1 MIFPEL
7 PRRYRFE
14 LLTVEHSTSTIQTN
28 VGPRTAKA
36 PLHGVETVTAQSRI
50 DREQWWRDHGL
61 TTDPAAHSRHSEP
74 IDWLARDAIEFYL
87 LCTGMLAWCVYWY
100 GVHRGVW

>member
-7 PRRYRFE
+7 PKRLRFE
-14 LLTVEHSTSTIQTN
+14 LPTREHSTNTVQT
-28 VGPRTAKA
+28 
-36 PLHGVETVTAQSRI
+36 PLHGVEDVTAQSRI

-61 TTDPAAHSRHSEP
+61 STDPAAAPLRSREEP